1 MPADVPDFTTPS
13 HPILLYLEELTLI
26 IAPDEVPAE
35 SRFLLDFDP
44 YDLAEGD
51 ISKQERWI
59 LAMRAARIAVMR
71 MGAQGR

>member
-35 SRFLLDFDP
+35 SRFLLD

-51 ISKQERWI
+51 ISKKERWI